1 MAETRDTA
9 AGELRVAGDINIEFV
24 RINSI
29 ANNTYFDIK
38 NQMMGLYIY
47 EDMFSPFIT
56 GSIIVK
62 DSLDLINALPFS
74 GMEVLDLR
82 AYTPTLDQLHDEL
95 GIIQGKFYI
104 YKITERE
111 YSAEKQVVY
120 QLHFISVE
128 AMSDLNTKL
137 SRPYEG
143 KVSDIVKKLVKE
155 APGFD
160 SWKALVLEETKNK
173 TKFVSNYWSPVR
185 CINFCLDQAQTTNN
199 SNTYLFFENR
209 AGFNFV
215 SLDFLND
222 QPSRQKFNY
231 GTSTDDKGNDGGS
244 NRNIDKDFSK
254 ILEMSVPVGF
264 DYIDRIRAGTYTSRM
279 ITHDLTTKRYKTV
292 NYDYLDKF
300 TEGRETRLNK
310 FPLTTEQVIARVNA
324 TIFRAETNNQV
335 FNGFGDVS
343 AIRSIQDR
351 VSRMKQAEAF
361 KVTIKV
367 KGRSDYTVGQKV
379 YLNIPKPTPTGE
391 QDTPDETVDTM
402 FSGNYLIAA
411 INHNVDR
418 ETHECWMELIK
429 DSLMFDLAT
438 GKTS

>member
-1 MAETRDTA
+1 MAENRDISSN
-9 AGELRVAGDINIEFV
+9 ELRVAGDISVEYV
-24 RINSI
+24 RITSI
-29 ANNTYFDIK
+29 ANNTFFDIK
-38 NQMMGLYIY
+38 NQMVGLYIY

-56 GSIIVK
+56 GSIVVK
-62 DSLDLINALPFS
+62 DALDLVNSVPFS
-74 GMEVLDLR
+74 GMEVLDLK
-82 AYTPTLDQLHDEL
+82 AFTPTLDKLHDDL
-95 GIIQGKFYI
+95 GLIQGRFYI
-104 YKITERE
+104 YKMTERE

-120 QLHFISVE
+120 QLHFISIE

-143 KVSDIVKKLVKE
+143 KISDIIKKLIKE
-155 APGFD
+155 PPGFD
-160 SWKALVLEETKNK
+160 SNKALILEETKNK
-173 TKFVSNYWSPVR
+173 TKFIANYWSPIR
-185 CINFCLDQAQTTNN
+185 CVNFCLDQAQTPNN

-215 SLDFLND
+215 SLDYLND
-222 QPSRQKFNY
+222 QDARQKFNY

-244 NRNIDKDFSK
+244 RRNIDRDFSK
-254 ILEMSVPVGF
+254 ILEMSVGVGF
-264 DYIDRIRAGTYTSRM
+264 DYIDRIRAGTYSSRM

-292 NYDYLDKF
+292 NYDYLNKF
-300 TEGRETRLNK
+300 TEGKETRLNK

-335 FNGFGDVS
+335 HNGFGDTS
-343 AIRSIQDR
+343 AVRSIQDR

-361 KVTIKV
+361 KITIKV
-367 KGRSDYTVGQKV
+367 KGRTDYTVGQKV
-379 YLNIPKPTPTGE
+379 YLNIPKPAPTGDA
-391 QDTPDETVDTM
+391 DTPQETVDTM

-429 DSLMFDLAT
+429 DSLLFDLET
-438 GKTS
+438 GKVS